1 MKKIENLSK
10 EIKAIKKNQLEIL
23 ELKSIMTKMKS
34 SSVGLMAEWR
44 GEKKERINE
53 QEADRNRT
61 CPT

>member
-1 MKKIENLSK
+1 
-10 EIKAIKKNQLEIL
+10 
-23 ELKSIMTKMKS
+23 MTKMKS
-34 SSVGLMAEWR
+34 SLVGLMAEWR